1 MQLNATAISRVLC
14 GTSATSWWK
23 IRDHAE
29 IFLASAGELV
39 GYISVDN
46 LLTNRPITQAQI
58 NEIMP
63 FGEQAAQALL
73 KAKFRAYRE
82 AVIVQQRRVVDMT
95 LAIASNEDQ

>member
-1 MQLNATAISRVLC
+1 
-14 GTSATSWWK
+14 
-23 IRDHAE
+23 
-29 IFLASAGELV
+29 
-39 GYISVDN
+39 
-46 LLTNRPITQAQI
+46 
-58 NEIMP
+58 MP